1 MTDEINHRGNV
12 RERVLEQD
20 HVQLHGFQA
29 DVEGLLDPP
38 EDGGELSLPDVAER
52 LRVEGIDRNIPA
64 LQARRPKPL
73 RAGGEHRAVRRHR
86 DIGDVADR
94 AADDLLHVEADKG
107 LPAGVLH
114 TPDPELPRDLDDPL
128 DLVHGHLV
136 LVRGAGAGHR
146 PEALVVAI
154 DAPEVAPL
162 RDADPDVRDLAAECV
177 HEHAR
182 GGKARQDS
190 SSCRPPATFR
200 AGPCTAV
207 SRATRR
213 DRTFIYW
220 AVVHRPST
228 IRLTSRARR
237 NFPTR
242 LATQGLCATTTTT

>member
-12 RERVLEQD
+12 REGVLEQD
-20 HVQLHGFQA
+20 HVQLHRLQA
-29 DVEGLLDPP
+29 DLEGLLDPP
-38 EDGGELSLPDVAER
+38 EDGGELPLPNVPER
-52 LRVEGIDRNIPA
+52 LRVEGVDRNVHA
-64 LQARRPKPL
+64 LQARRSKAL

-86 DIGDVADR
+86 HVRDVTDR

-154 DAPEVAPL
+154 DAPEVASL
-162 RDADPDVRDLAAECV
+162 RYADPDVRDLAAEGV
-177 HEHAR
+177 HEHVHC
-182 GGKARQDS
+182 GKAHQDS
-190 SSCRPPATFR
+190 SSCRPPVAIR
-200 AGPCTAV
+200 GGPCTAV
-207 SRATRR
+207 SRATRG
-213 DRTFIYW
+213 DRTFIYP